1 MTQLLSILFF
11 LGVFTGCVH
20 LIAAMLG
27 DNWSRIAAA
36 LEGRA
41 IGEAKVV
48 PARRSV
54 KFVTFTPARTR
65 HSSPLRVAA

>member
-1 MTQLLSILFF
+1 MTQLLSILCFF
-11 LGVFTGCVH
+11 VILAACVH

-36 LEGRA
+36 LEGRD
-41 IGEAKVV
+41 IGEAKAV

-65 HSSPLRVAA
+65 HSSPLRAAA